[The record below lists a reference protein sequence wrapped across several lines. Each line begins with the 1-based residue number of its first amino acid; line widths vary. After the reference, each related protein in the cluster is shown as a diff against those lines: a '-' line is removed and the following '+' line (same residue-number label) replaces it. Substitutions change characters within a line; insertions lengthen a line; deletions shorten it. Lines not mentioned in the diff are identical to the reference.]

1 MKRSY
6 TIQKIILTTY
16 NGRKISLNNIEI
28 GIINTPI
35 NLVKEKILDAFSTM
49 NDNPVKVN
57 IKVKYI

>member
-6 TIQKIILTTY
+6 IIQKIILTTY
-16 NGRKISLNNIEI
+16 NGKRISLNNIET

-35 NLVKEKILDAFSTM
+35 KLVKEKILDAFAAM
-49 NDNPVKVN
+49 KDNPVKVN